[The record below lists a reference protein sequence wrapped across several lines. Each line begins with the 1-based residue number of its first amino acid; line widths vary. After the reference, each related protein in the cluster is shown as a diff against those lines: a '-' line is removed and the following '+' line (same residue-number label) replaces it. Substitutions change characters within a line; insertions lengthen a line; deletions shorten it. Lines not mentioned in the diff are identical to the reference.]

1 MRYQIASRIEE
12 VLSVDK
18 FGDPQHLCDVL
29 QEEIQPIAN
38 NYLALNEDIKV
49 RYRKDGD
56 KNIFFIEMNASRIK
70 PFGYLPN

>member
-18 FGDPQHLCDVL
+18 FSDPQHLCDVL
-29 QEEIQPIAN
+29 QEEIQPIAD
-38 NYLALNEDIKV
+38 NYLALDGDVKV

-56 KNIFFIEMNASRIK
+56 KNIFFIEMSADRIK
-70 PFGYLPN
+70 PFGYLPG